1 MNEIE
6 RWIYFDGPEPEPIRR
21 LLDALAELPPSTKE
35 DSERRSRRLVA
46 TIEAQERQK
55 EQRRAQERERESPV
69 AAERVIAP
77 APSTYDGRETTRSPE
92 PVTAT
97 AANDPRWKNEP
108 VRVMSEGPP
117 AGPKPD
123 LFAGTAQAFEIPDHL
138 RPSALPFRPPRPEE
152 PRAAKT
158 LQVPVKRLA
167 FGETLDLGGKA
178 FEEAMAAL
186 PFLTSTVGAGVV
198 PYPTLTLI
206 QYASLTAELSVST
219 AAPSEIL
226 VKYHV
231 LHEAARAALDEHW
244 RRRLADNAEERATFA
259 QKVAEFTAYLRAR
272 ERQKGLADPEE
283 R

>member
-46 TIEAQERQK
+46 TIEAQERQR
-55 EQRRAQERERESPV
+55 EQRQEQERERESLV
-69 AAERVIAP
+69 AAERAIAP
-77 APSTYDGRETTRSPE
+77 APSTYNGRETTRSPE

-108 VRVMSEGPP
+108 VRVMSPPGQTPEGTP

-138 RPSALPFRPPRPEE
+138 RPNALPFRPPRPEE

-178 FEEAMAAL
+178 FEEARAAL

-198 PYPTLTLI
+198 PYPKLTLI
-206 QYASLTAELSVST
+206 HYASLTAELSVSP
-219 AAPSEIL
+219 AASSDIL
-226 VKYHV
+226 ARYHV

-244 RRRLADNAEERATFA
+244 RRRLADNAEERATFD

-272 ERQKGLADPEE
+272 ERQ
-283 R
+283 